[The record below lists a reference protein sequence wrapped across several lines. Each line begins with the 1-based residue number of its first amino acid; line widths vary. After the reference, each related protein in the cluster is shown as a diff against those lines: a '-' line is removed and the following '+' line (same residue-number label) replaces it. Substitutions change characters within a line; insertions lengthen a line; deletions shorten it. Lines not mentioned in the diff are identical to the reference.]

1 MGVSRCFLVGWESC
15 LFLPRVKPHFCGA
28 CTTISYHCLG
38 LCLLSSCFFG
48 CGPGEAQGSV
58 WLCGFRSCILSHGI
72 PDRSPYIHTFCRP
85 PLPPLSIL
93 LPFLF
98 ASEGSIP
105 QNHWL
110 PQIHKVSCSSQCIRT
125 VMFHMYILKV
135 AMYSRIRHQPFQK
148 LNQNMIAVIR
158 SIIWSKTHI

>member
-1 MGVSRCFLVGWESC
+1 MHHYLVPLSGSLSPKLMFFWVRARRGTGQCLTLRFSVMHSLTRHSRQISLH
-15 LFLPRVKPHFCGA
+15 PH
-28 CTTISYHCLG
+28 
-38 LCLLSSCFFG
+38 
-48 CGPGEAQGSV
+48 
-58 WLCGFRSCILSHGI
+58 ILS
-72 PDRSPYIHTFCRP
+72 P